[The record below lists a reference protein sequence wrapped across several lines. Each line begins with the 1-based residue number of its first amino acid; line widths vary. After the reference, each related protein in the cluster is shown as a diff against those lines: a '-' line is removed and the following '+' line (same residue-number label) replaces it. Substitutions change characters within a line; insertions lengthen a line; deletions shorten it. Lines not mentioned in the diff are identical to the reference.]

1 MVAHQ
6 VHGRI
11 FHATIPSV
19 QLASTLLANGALAD
33 SAEATEIFR
42 ALLACQEVRE
52 SEPHRGNFH
61 WEFEVRQ

>member
-33 SAEATEIFR
+33 IADSTDIFR

-52 SEPHRGNFH
+52 SEPHQGNFR
-61 WEFEVRQ
+61 WEFED

>member
-19 QLASTLLANGALAD
+19 HLASTLLADGTLAD
-33 SAEATEIFR
+33 ISESTDIFR

-52 SEPHRGNFH
+52 SEPHRGNF
-61 WEFEVRQ
+61 R